1 MLDAGKSK
9 NSIAQFLL
17 LSYFKANIYS
27 RLVIMLTI
35 IFFYFL
41 YLTLICINVFIFEIV
56 LS

>member
-35 IFFYFL
+35 IFFYSL
-41 YLTLICINVFIFEIV
+41 YLTLIYISVFIFEIV